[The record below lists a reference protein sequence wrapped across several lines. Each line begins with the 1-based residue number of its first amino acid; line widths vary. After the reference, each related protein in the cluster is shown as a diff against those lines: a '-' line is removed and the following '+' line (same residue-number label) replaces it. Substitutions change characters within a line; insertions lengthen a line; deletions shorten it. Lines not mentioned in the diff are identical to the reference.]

1 MSCKT
6 FVIFA
11 TDSPQYAA
19 IGWKSPQFWVQFWPP
34 GLIGPL
40 PMQSIHNIELLTFVK
55 TEQFVLLWGAS
66 EPEWKNPFHKW
77 PSINGQGTQNLENY
91 FWFKILSTLSEI
103 RNLTAKR
110 YWHLVQILSVP
121 TKNWPATR
129 KIQDIFSWKKNT
141 SSENF
146 HCRWKSKWIVG
157 LFTLEE
163 EITNHILVVSPFLRL
178 LNVICRFGWGNF
190 GIFSSFP
197 CLRS

>member
-66 EPEWKNPFHKW
+66 EPECKTL
-77 PSINGQGTQNLENY
+77 SINGQVTQNLEND
-91 FWFKILSTLSEI
+91 FGFKILSTLSEI

-110 YWHLVQILSVP
+110 YWHLVQILSIP
-121 TKNWPATR
+121 TKNWPAIR
-129 KIQDIFSWKKNT
+129 KMQVKKIALKTSIAIRKVNESLGYLLWRRKSQIIFW
-141 SSENF
+141 
-146 HCRWKSKWIVG
+146 
-157 LFTLEE
+157 
-163 EITNHILVVSPFLRL
+163 
-178 LNVICRFGWGNF
+178 
-190 GIFSSFP
+190 
-197 CLRS
+197 

>member
-66 EPEWKNPFHKW
+66 EPECKTL
-77 PSINGQGTQNLENY
+77 SINGQVTQNMNTIFGSRFCPHY
-91 FWFKILSTLSEI
+91 QKSEI
-103 RNLTAKR
+103 SPQK
-110 YWHLVQILSVP
+110 
-121 TKNWPATR
+121 
-129 KIQDIFSWKKNT
+129 DIDIWSKSFPCQPRTGQQREKNT
-141 SSENF
+141 SFENF
-146 HCRWKSKWIVG
+146 HCRRKSKWIVG
-157 LFTLEE
+157 LFTLEK

>member
-66 EPEWKNPFHKW
+66 EPECKTL
-77 PSINGQGTQNLENY
+77 SMNGQVTQNLLVQDFVHTIRNQKSHRK
-91 FWFKILSTLSEI
+91 KILT
-103 RNLTAKR
+103 TM
-110 YWHLVQILSVP
+110 P
-121 TKNWPATR
+121 TNNWPATR
-129 KIQDIFSWKKNT
+129 NTRHFFLKKTLALKTSIAVGKVNESLGYLLWRRKSQIIFW
-141 SSENF
+141 
-146 HCRWKSKWIVG
+146 
-157 LFTLEE
+157 
-163 EITNHILVVSPFLRL
+163 
-178 LNVICRFGWGNF
+178 
-190 GIFSSFP
+190 
-197 CLRS
+197 

>member
-55 TEQFVLLWGAS
+55 TEQFALLWGAS
-66 EPEWKNPFHKW
+66 EPECKTL
-77 PSINGQGTQNLENY
+77 SINGQVTQNLEND

-110 YWHLVQILSVP
+110 YWHLVQILSMP

-129 KIQDIFSWKKNT
+129 KIQDIFSWKKALALKT
-141 SSENF
+141 SVAVGKVNESLGYLLW
-146 HCRWKSKWIVG
+146 RRKSQI
-157 LFTLEE
+157 
-163 EITNHILVVSPFLRL
+163 
-178 LNVICRFGWGNF
+178 
-190 GIFSSFP
+190 IFW
-197 CLRS
+197 

>member
-55 TEQFVLLWGAS
+55 TEQFVLLGGAS
-66 EPEWKNPFHKW
+66 EPECKTL
-77 PSINGQGTQNLENY
+77 SINGQVTQNLEND

-103 RNLTAKR
+103 RNLTAKK
-110 YWHLVQILSVP
+110 ILASGP
-121 TKNWPATR
+121 NPFHTNQELA
-129 KIQDIFSWKKNT
+129 SNKKNA
-141 SSENF
+141 SE
-146 HCRWKSKWIVG
+146 KK
-157 LFTLEE
+157 
-163 EITNHILVVSPFLRL
+163 
-178 LNVICRFGWGNF
+178 
-190 GIFSSFP
+190 
-197 CLRS
+197 